1 MRTSTFALLGIMAAS
16 TAFAQPQPDFVNA
29 RVVARAPQPD
39 VPRAIAAIVKAQVE
53 PAWIAYAVP
62 ALNNDA
68 FGRGDGW
75 SERCRLEQ
83 QRVNPATNAPL
94 PGPIRLEPAPNLM
107 VLLRL
112 QTNQIQRVRTL
123 SGDCQVDAGGL
134 QISWLGDVNAAQ
146 SVEFLKTLVTNTV
159 PNGATGDHSESALSA
174 IALHRD
180 AAASVAIL
188 DLAKN
193 GAPRLRQRA
202 LHWIARRAESQAI
215 GIISQAIDNDPDIEV
230 KRQAVS
236 ALGQL
241 PRNEGIPLL
250 ITLAR
255 AHTNPVVRK
264 QAMQRLGQS
273 NDPRALSFFEDVL
286 K

>member
-1 MRTSTFALLGIMAAS
+1 MKTTAFTLFCAFAAT
-16 TAFAQPQPDFVNA
+16 TAFAQQPDLVNA
-29 RVVARAPQPD
+29 RVVARAAQPD
-39 VPRAIAAIVKAQVE
+39 VARAIAAMTKAQVE
-53 PAWIAYAVP
+53 PAWIGYSVP

-83 QRVNPATNAPL
+83 QRVDPATKTPL

-107 VLLRL
+107 VLVRL
-112 QTNQIQRVRTL
+112 QTNEIQRVRTL

-134 QISWLGDVNAAQ
+134 QVFWLGDVNAAQ
-146 SVEFLKTLVTNTV
+146 SVEFLKTLVTNAV
-159 PNGATGDHSESALSA
+159 PNTARDHSESALSA

-180 AAASVAIL
+180 AAASAAIL

-202 LHWIARRAESQAI
+202 LVWIARRAESQAI
-215 GIISQAIDNDPDIEV
+215 GIISQAIDNDPDVEV
-230 KRQAVS
+230 RRQAVS
-236 ALGQL
+236 ALSQL

-250 ITLAR
+250 IKLAR
-255 AHTNPVVRK
+255 SHTNPVVRK

-273 NDPRALSFFEDVL
+273 NDPRALSYFEEVL
-286 K
+286 R

>member
-1 MRTSTFALLGIMAAS
+1 MKTAAFALLGIVAAS
-16 TAFAQPQPDFVNA
+16 TALAQQQPDFVNA
-29 RVVARAPQPD
+29 RIVARAAQPD
-39 VPRAIAAIVKAQVE
+39 VARAIAAIVRTQAE

-83 QRVNPATNAPL
+83 QRIDPATKAPL
-94 PGPIRLEPAPNLM
+94 PGPIKLEPAANLL
-107 VLLRL
+107 VLVRV
-112 QTNQIQRVRTL
+112 QSNEIQRVRTF

-134 QISWLGDVNAAQ
+134 QVYWLGDVNAAQ
-146 SVEFLKTLVTNTV
+146 SVEFLRTLVAGN
-159 PNGATGDHSESALSA
+159 AARDHSESALSA

-180 AAASVAIL
+180 AAASGAIV

-193 GAPRLRQRA
+193 GSPRLRQRA
-202 LHWIARRAESQAI
+202 LVWIARRAESQAV
-215 GIISQAIDNDPDIEV
+215 GIISQAIDSDPDVEV

-241 PRNEGIPLL
+241 PKNEGIPLL

-255 AHTNPVVRK
+255 SHTNPVVRK

-273 NDPRALSFFEDVL
+273 NDPRALSFFEEVL

>member
-1 MRTSTFALLGIMAAS
+1 MKTATFALIGLVAAS
-16 TAFAQPQPDFVNA
+16 TAFAQQQPDFVNA
-29 RVVARAPQPD
+29 RIIARGAQPNVARA
-39 VPRAIAAIVKAQVE
+39 IATIVNTQTE

-83 QRVNPATNAPL
+83 QRVDPATKAPL
-94 PGPIRLEPAPNLM
+94 PGPIKLEPAVNLL
-107 VLLRL
+107 VLVRM
-112 QTNQIQRVRTL
+112 QTNEIQRVRTF

-134 QISWLGDVNAAQ
+134 PVYWLGDVNAAQ
-146 SVEFLKTLVTNTV
+146 SVEFLRTLVV
-159 PNGATGDHSESALSA
+159 DPGPNAAARDHSESALSA

-180 AAASVAIL
+180 AAASGAIVE
-188 DLAKN
+188 LAKN
-193 GAPRLRQRA
+193 GSPRLRQRA
-202 LHWIARRAESQAI
+202 LAWIARRAESQAV
-215 GIISQAIDNDPDIEV
+215 GIISQAIDNDPDVEV

-241 PRNEGIPLL
+241 PKNEGIPLL
-250 ITLAR
+250 IKLAR
-255 AHTNPVVRK
+255 SHTNPVVRK

-273 NDPRALSFFEDVL
+273 NDPRALSFFEEVL

>member
-1 MRTSTFALLGIMAAS
+1 MRYAAFVLAGLIASS
-16 TAFAQPQPDFVNA
+16 TAFAQQPDLVNA
-29 RVVARAPQPD
+29 RVVTRAAQPD
-39 VPRAIAAIVKAQVE
+39 VSRAVAAITKAQVE
-53 PAWIAYAVP
+53 PAWIGYSVP

-83 QRVNPATNAPL
+83 QRVDPATKAPL

-107 VLLRL
+107 VLVRL
-112 QTNQIQRVRTL
+112 QTNDIQRVRTL

-134 QISWLGDVNAAQ
+134 QVYWLGDVNAAQ
-146 SVEFLKTLVTNTV
+146 SVEFLKTLVTSAVQNT
-159 PNGATGDHSESALSA
+159 ALDHSESALSA

-180 AAASVAIL
+180 AAASAAIL
-188 DLAKN
+188 ELAKN

-202 LHWIARRAESQAI
+202 LVWIARRAESQAV
-215 GIISQAIDNDPDIEV
+215 GIISQAIDNDPDVEV

-236 ALGQL
+236 ALSQL

-250 ITLAR
+250 IKLAR
-255 AHTNPVVRK
+255 SHTNPVVRK

-273 NDPRALSFFEDVL
+273 NDPRALTYFEEVL
-286 K
+286 R

>member
-1 MRTSTFALLGIMAAS
+1 MRCAAFILAGVIAST
-16 TAFAQPQPDFVNA
+16 TAFAQQPDFVNA
-29 RVVARAPQPD
+29 RVVARPAQPD
-39 VPRAIAAIVKAQVE
+39 VARAIAAIVKAQVE
-53 PAWIAYAVP
+53 PAWIGYSVP
-62 ALNNDA
+62 ALNNDT

-112 QTNQIQRVRTL
+112 QTNDIQRVRTF

-134 QISWLGDVNAAQ
+134 QVYWLGDVNAAQ
-146 SVEFLKTLVTNTV
+146 SVDFLKTLVN
-159 PNGATGDHSESALSA
+159 PGLNAAMRDHSESALSA

-180 AAASVAIL
+180 AAASGAIV

-193 GAPRLRQRA
+193 GSPRLRQRA
-202 LHWIARRAESQAI
+202 LVWIARRAESQAL
-215 GIISQAIDNDPDIEV
+215 GIITQAIDSDPDLEV

-241 PRNEGIPLL
+241 PKNE
-250 ITLAR
+250 
-255 AHTNPVVRK
+255 
-264 QAMQRLGQS
+264 
-273 NDPRALSFFEDVL
+273 
-286 K
+286 

>member
-1 MRTSTFALLGIMAAS
+1 MKHAALVLAGVVAS
-16 TAFAQPQPDFVNA
+16 SAAFAQQNNFVHA
-29 RVVARAPQPD
+29 RVVARPAQPD
-39 VPRAIAAIVKAQVE
+39 VPRAIAAIVNAQVE
-53 PAWIAYAVP
+53 PAWIGYAVP

-68 FGRGDGW
+68 SGRGDGW

-83 QRVNPATNAPL
+83 QRVDPATNAPL
-94 PGPIRLEPAPNLM
+94 PGPIRLEPAPNVM
-107 VLLRL
+107 VLVRV
-112 QTNQIQRVRTL
+112 QGAEIQRVRTL

-134 QISWLGDVNAAQ
+134 QVYWLGDVNAAQ
-146 SVEFLKTLVTNTV
+146 SVEFLKS
-159 PNGATGDHSESALSA
+159 AMRDHAESALSA
-174 IALHRD
+174 MALHRD
-180 AAASVAIL
+180 ASASAAIL
-188 DLAKN
+188 DLAKT
-193 GAPRLRQRA
+193 GAPRVRQRA

-215 GIISQAIDNDPDIEV
+215 GIISQAIDNDPDIDV

-241 PRNEGIPLL
+241 PKNEGVPLL

-255 AHTNPVVRK
+255 SHTNPVVRK

-273 NDPRALSFFEDVL
+273 NDPRALSFFEEVL